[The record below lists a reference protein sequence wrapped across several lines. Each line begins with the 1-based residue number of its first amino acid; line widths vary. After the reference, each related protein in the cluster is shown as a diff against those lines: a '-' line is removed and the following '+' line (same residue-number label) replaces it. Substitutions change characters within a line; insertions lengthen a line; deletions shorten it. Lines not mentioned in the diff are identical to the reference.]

1 MNSAKESRENF
12 TVKLIS
18 LLMLVLIIAVQ
29 IKMAA
34 SSLSVDLML

>member
-1 MNSAKESRENF
+1 M
-12 TVKLIS
+12 VKLIS

-34 SSLSVDLML
+34 FSLSVDLIL

>member
-1 MNSAKESRENF
+1 MV
-12 TVKLIS
+12 TLIS

-34 SSLSVDLML
+34 SSLSVDLIL